1 MPREERQE
9 GNCYGRGGQIMGDI
23 VAVTGNEAVAN
34 ALRQANPDVCAMYP
48 ITPATEMVQRFS
60 SFVSDG
66 KVKTE
71 LILAE
76 SEHSAMSACVG
87 SSAAGGRVI
96 TATSA
101 QGLAL
106 MWEILFIA
114 SGTRLPIVMPVVNR
128 ALSAPLN
135 IHGDHSDAM
144 GARDTGWI
152 QLWSENA
159 QEAYDNTIQ
168 AFRIA
173 EHMDIRL
180 PAMVCMDGFI
190 ISHSIERIEYLEDEE
205 VKNFVGEFRQLN
217 PLLDIERPVSYGP
230 LILTDYYM
238 EYRKAQDEVASK
250 VSRIVLDVARDFE
263 KMSGRKYDLF
273 ETYRLDDAE
282 IGIVI
287 LNSAAGTSKDVIDE
301 FRNRGIKAGL
311 LKPRLY
317 RPFPYKEVGEALKH
331 LKALCVLDRA
341 DAFGGSFGPV
351 MLDIATSLYPC
362 REKPVLINKIYGLG
376 GRDYLPEH
384 AELVLNELVGIA
396 KTGTVRSYKEYIGVR
411 E

>member
-1 MPREERQE
+1 MAK
-9 GNCYGRGGQIMGDI
+9 
-23 VAVTGNEAVAN
+23 VAAVTGNEAVAN
-34 ALRQANPDVCAMYP
+34 ALRQVNPDVCSAYP
-48 ITPATEMVQRFS
+48 ITPQTEMMQRFS
-60 SFVSDG
+60 SFVSNG

-71 LILAE
+71 LILVE
-76 SEHSAMSACVG
+76 SEHSAMSSCVG
-87 SSAAGGRVI
+87 ASAAGGRVI
-96 TATSA
+96 TATSS

-180 PAMVCMDGFI
+180 PAMICMDGFI
-190 ISHSIERIEYLEDEE
+190 ISHSIGRLEYLEDEE
-205 VKNFVGEFRQLN
+205 VKNFAGEFRQLN
-217 PLLDIERPVSYGP
+217 PMLDIANPVSYGP
-230 LILTDYYM
+230 LVLQDYYM
-238 EYRKAQDEVASK
+238 EYRRAQNEVASK
-250 VSRIVLDVARDFE
+250 VSRVVLEVAADFE
-263 KMSGRKYDLF
+263 KLSGRKYGLF
-273 ETYRLDDAE
+273 ETYMLDDAD
-282 IGIVI
+282 IGIII

-317 RPFPYKEVGEALKH
+317 RPFPYKETGEALKH

-351 MLDIATSLYPC
+351 YMDIAASLYPF
-362 REKPVLINKIYGLG
+362 EKRPILINKIYGLG
-376 GRDYLPEH
+376 GRDYLPEQ
-384 AELVLNELVGIA
+384 AESVLNELNQITG
-396 KTGTVRSYKEYIGVR
+396 TGTVRMYKEYIGVR

>member
-1 MPREERQE
+1 MAK
-9 GNCYGRGGQIMGDI
+9 I

-34 ALRQANPDVCAMYP
+34 ALRQVNPDVCAMYP

-66 KVKTE
+66 RVKTE

-87 SSAAGGRVI
+87 ASAAGGRVI

-114 SGTRLPIVMPVVNR
+114 SGTRLPIVMPLVNR

-135 IHGDHSDAM
+135 IHGDHSDGM

-159 QEAYDNTIQ
+159 QEAYDNAIQ

-180 PAMVCMDGFI
+180 PIMVCMDGFI
-190 ISHSIERIEYLEDEE
+190 ISHSIERIQYLEDEE
-205 VKNFVGEFRQLN
+205 VKNFVGEFRKLN
-217 PLLDIERPVSYGP
+217 PLLDIEHPVSYGP

-250 VSRIVLDVARDFE
+250 VSGIVLDVARDFE

-282 IGIVI
+282 IGLVI

-301 FRNRGIKAGL
+301 FRNRGVKAGL

-317 RPFPYKEVGEALKH
+317 RPFPYKETGEALKH

-351 MLDIATSLYPC
+351 MLDIATSLYPYK
-362 REKPVLINKIYGLG
+362 EKPVLINKIYGLG

-384 AELVLNELVGIA
+384 AELVLNELVEIA

>member
-1 MPREERQE
+1 MAKV
-9 GNCYGRGGQIMGDI
+9 

-34 ALRQANPDVCAMYP
+34 ALKQVNPDVCAAYP
-48 ITPATEMVQRFS
+48 ITPQTDMMQRFS

-71 LILAE
+71 LILVE
-76 SEHSAMSACVG
+76 SEHSSMSACVG
-87 SSAAGGRVI
+87 ASAAGGRVV
-96 TATSA
+96 TATSS

-135 IHGDHSDAM
+135 IHGDHSDGM

-159 QEAYDNTIQ
+159 QESYDNTIQ

-173 EHMDIRL
+173 EHMEVRL
-180 PAMVCMDGFI
+180 PVMICLDGFI
-190 ISHSIERIEYLEDEE
+190 ISHSIERLEYLEDEE
-205 VKNFVGEFRQLN
+205 VKNFVGEFKQLN
-217 PLLDIERPVSYGP
+217 PLLDLEHPVSYGP
-230 LILTDYYM
+230 LILPDYYM
-238 EYRKAQDEVASK
+238 EYRKAQEKVASGVRGIVLEVA
-250 VSRIVLDVARDFE
+250 AEFE
-263 KMSGRKYDLF
+263 KMSGRKYGLF
-273 ETYRLDDAE
+273 ESYRLEDAE
-282 IGIVI
+282 IGLVI

-317 RPFPYKEVGEALKH
+317 RPFPFQEIGEALKH
-331 LKALCVLDRA
+331 LKAVCVLDRA
-341 DAFGGSFGPV
+341 DAFGGSYGPV
-351 MLDIATSLYPC
+351 YLDIATSLYPC
-362 REKPVLINKIYGLG
+362 KEKPILINKIYGLG

-384 AELVLNELVGIA
+384 AELVLNELAQIA
-396 KTGTVRSYKEYIGVR
+396 KTGTVKSLKEYIGVR

>member
-1 MPREERQE
+1 MAKV
-9 GNCYGRGGQIMGDI
+9 

-34 ALRQANPDVCAMYP
+34 ALRQVNPDVCAAYP
-48 ITPATEMVQRFS
+48 ITPQTEMMQRFS

-71 LILAE
+71 LILVE
-76 SEHSAMSACVG
+76 SEHSAMSSCVG
-87 SSAAGGRVI
+87 ASAAGGRVI
-96 TATSA
+96 TATSS

-114 SGTRLPIVMPVVNR
+114 SGNRLPIVMPNVNR

-152 QLWSENA
+152 QLWSENG

-173 EHMDIRL
+173 EHIDIRL
-180 PAMVCMDGFI
+180 PAMICMDGFI
-190 ISHSIERIEYLEDEE
+190 ISHSIERLEYLEDKE
-205 VKNFVGEFRQLN
+205 VQDFIGEFKQLN
-217 PLLDIERPVSYGP
+217 PLLNIEHPVSYGP
-230 LILTDYYM
+230 LILPDYYM
-238 EYRKAQDEVASK
+238 EFRRAQAEVAAK
-250 VSRIVLDVARDFE
+250 VPQVVLNVADDFAQLT
-263 KMSGRKYDLF
+263 GRRYGLF
-273 ETYRLDDAE
+273 DAYRLDDAE

-287 LNSAAGTSKDVIDE
+287 LNSAAGTSKDGIDA
-301 FRNRGIKAGL
+301 FRDKGIKAGL

-317 RPFPYKEVGEALKH
+317 RPFPYTEVGEALKH

-341 DAFGGSFGPV
+341 DCFGGSFGPV
-351 MLDIATSLYPC
+351 FSDIAASLYPYKE
-362 REKPVLINKIYGLG
+362 RPILLNKIYGLG
-376 GRDYLPEH
+376 GRDFLPSH
-384 AELVLNELVGIA
+384 VELVLNELVGIV
-396 KTGTVRSYKEYIGVR
+396 KTGTVKSYKEYIGVR

>member
-1 MPREERQE
+1 MAQR
-9 GNCYGRGGQIMGDI
+9 I
-23 VAVTGNEAVAN
+23 VAVTGNEAVAE
-34 ALRQANPDVCAMYP
+34 ALRQINPDVCAAYP
-48 ITPATEMVQRFS
+48 ITPQTDMMQRFAT
-60 SFVSDG
+60 FANNG

-71 LILAE
+71 MILVE

-87 SSAAGGRVI
+87 ASAAGGRVI
-96 TATSA
+96 TATSS

-114 SGTRLPIVMPVVNR
+114 SGSRLPIVMPVVNR

-144 GARDTGWI
+144 GARDCGWI

-159 QEAYDNTIQ
+159 QEAYDNAIQ
-168 AFRIA
+168 SFRIA

-180 PAMVCMDGFI
+180 PVMVCLDGFI
-190 ISHSIERIEYLEDEE
+190 ISHSIERIEYLDDDA
-205 VKNFVGEFRQLN
+205 VKNFVGEYKQLN
-217 PLLDIERPVSYGP
+217 PLLNIEHPVSYGP
-230 LILTDYYM
+230 LILPDYYM
-238 EYRKAQDEVASK
+238 EFRRAQAEVMTK
-250 VSRIVLDVARDFE
+250 VSNVILNVAKDFE
-263 KMSGRKYDLF
+263 KISGRKYGLF

-282 IGIVI
+282 IGLVI

-301 FRNRGIKAGL
+301 FRNKGIKAGL

-317 RPFPYKEVGEALKH
+317 RPFPYEEVGEALKH
-331 LKALCVLDRA
+331 LKAVCVLDRA
-341 DAFGGSFGPV
+341 DAFGASYGPLF
-351 MLDIATSLYPC
+351 MDIASSIYPYKD
-362 REKPVLINKIYGLG
+362 RPILINKIYGLG

-384 AELVLNELVGIA
+384 AELVLNELAEIA
-396 KTGTVRSYKEYIGVR
+396 KTGKVKTFKEYIGVR

>member
-1 MPREERQE
+1 MAQR
-9 GNCYGRGGQIMGDI
+9 I
-23 VAVTGNEAVAN
+23 VAVTGNEAVAE
-34 ALRQANPDVCAMYP
+34 ALRQINPDVCAAYP
-48 ITPATEMVQRFS
+48 ITPQTDMMQRFAT
-60 SFVSDG
+60 FANNG

-71 LILAE
+71 MILVE

-87 SSAAGGRVI
+87 ASAAGGRVI
-96 TATSA
+96 TATSS

-114 SGTRLPIVMPVVNR
+114 SGSRLPIVMPVVNR

-144 GARDTGWI
+144 GARDCGWI

-159 QEAYDNTIQ
+159 QEAYDNAIQ
-168 AFRIA
+168 SFRIA

-180 PAMVCMDGFI
+180 PVMVCLDGFI
-190 ISHSIERIEYLEDEE
+190 ISHSIERIEYLDDDA
-205 VKNFVGEFRQLN
+205 VKNFVGEYKQLN
-217 PLLDIERPVSYGP
+217 PLLNIEHPVSYGP
-230 LILTDYYM
+230 LILPDYYM
-238 EYRKAQDEVASK
+238 EFRRAQAEVMTK
-250 VSRIVLDVARDFE
+250 VPNVILNVAKDFE
-263 KMSGRKYDLF
+263 KISGRKYGLF

-282 IGIVI
+282 IGLVI

-301 FRNRGIKAGL
+301 FRNKGIKAGL

-317 RPFPYKEVGEALKH
+317 RPFPYEEVGEALKH
-331 LKALCVLDRA
+331 LKAVCVLDRA
-341 DAFGGSFGPV
+341 DAFGASYGPLF
-351 MLDIATSLYPC
+351 MDIASSIYPYKD
-362 REKPVLINKIYGLG
+362 RPILINKIYGLG

-384 AELVLNELVGIA
+384 AELVLNELAEIA
-396 KTGTVRSYKEYIGVR
+396 KTGKVKTFKEYIGVR

>member
-1 MPREERQE
+1 MAK
-9 GNCYGRGGQIMGDI
+9 I

-34 ALRQANPDVCAMYP
+34 ALRQVNPDVCAAYP
-48 ITPATEMVQRFS
+48 ITPQTDMMQRFS
-60 SFVSDG
+60 GFVSDG

-71 LILAE
+71 IILVE
-76 SEHSAMSACVG
+76 SEHSSMSACVG
-87 SSAAGGRVI
+87 ASAAGGRVI
-96 TATSA
+96 TATSS

-106 MWEILFIA
+106 MNEILYIA

-144 GARDTGWI
+144 GARDSGWI

-180 PAMVCMDGFI
+180 PVMICLDGFI
-190 ISHSIERIEYLEDEE
+190 ISHSIERIEYLDDEQ
-205 VKNFVGEFRQLN
+205 VQNFVGEFKQLY
-217 PLLDIERPVSYGP
+217 PLLDLAHPVSYGP
-230 LILTDYYM
+230 LILPDYYM
-238 EYRKAQDEVASK
+238 EFRKAQAEVNTK
-250 VSRIVLDVARDFE
+250 VPEVVLDVAADFE
-263 KMSGRKYDLF
+263 KISGRKYGLF
-273 ETYRLDDAE
+273 ETYRLEDAE

-287 LNSAAGTSKDVIDE
+287 LNSAAGTTKDVIDE
-301 FRNRGIKAGL
+301 FRNKGIKAGL

-317 RPFPYKEVGEALKH
+317 RPFPYVETGEALKH

-341 DAFGGSFGPV
+341 DSFGSSFSPV
-351 MLDIATSLYPC
+351 YMDIASSLYPYND
-362 REKPVLINKIYGLG
+362 KPILINKIYGLG

-384 AELVLNELVGIA
+384 AEIVLNELIDIA
-396 KTGTVRSYKEYIGVR
+396 ETGNVKSYKEYIGVR

>member
-1 MPREERQE
+1 MAKV
-9 GNCYGRGGQIMGDI
+9 

-34 ALRQANPDVCAMYP
+34 ALKQVNPDVCAAYP
-48 ITPATEMVQRFS
+48 ITPQTDMMQRFS

-71 LILAE
+71 LILVE
-76 SEHSAMSACVG
+76 SEHSSMSACVG
-87 SSAAGGRVI
+87 ASAAGGRVV
-96 TATSA
+96 TATSS

-135 IHGDHSDAM
+135 IHGDHSDGM

-173 EHMDIRL
+173 EHMEVRL
-180 PAMVCMDGFI
+180 PAMICLDGFI
-190 ISHSIERIEYLEDEE
+190 ISHSIERLEYLEDEE
-205 VKNFVGEFRQLN
+205 VKNFVGEFKQLN
-217 PLLDIERPVSYGP
+217 PLLDLEHPVSYGP
-230 LILTDYYM
+230 LILPDYYM
-238 EYRKAQDEVASK
+238 EYRKAQEKAASGVPGIVLEVA
-250 VSRIVLDVARDFE
+250 AEFE
-263 KMSGRKYDLF
+263 KMSGRKYGLF
-273 ETYRLDDAE
+273 ESYRLEDAE
-282 IGIVI
+282 IGLVI

-317 RPFPYKEVGEALKH
+317 RPFPFQEVGEALKH
-331 LKALCVLDRA
+331 LKAVCVLDRA
-341 DAFGGSFGPV
+341 DAFGGSYGPLY
-351 MLDIATSLYPC
+351 LDIATSLYPC
-362 REKPVLINKIYGLG
+362 KEKPILINKIYGLG

-384 AELVLNELVGIA
+384 AELVLNELVRIA
-396 KTGTVRSYKEYIGVR
+396 KTGTAKSLKEYIGVR